1 MPTWLIVL
9 LIIIVVLVVLLVLL
23 YFAGKKLQKKQAAQ
37 EEMLQANKQTVS
49 LLIIDKKRIKVQ
61 DAKLPDSVM
70 SQLPKIYKQMKA
82 PMVKVK
88 AGPQIMTLFC
98 DEKIFDYVPVKKE
111 GLKSAVCTLS
121 VSRVSTAPR
130 YRRSRR
136 KRAALSRLLKS
147 FRKRQ
152 VPSPSSRGKER
163 AAGFFGT
170 RFQFQI
176 AFSKKIIIEIEI
188 I

>member
-23 YFAGKKLQKKQAAQ
+23 YFAGKKLQKKQAEQ

-70 SQLPKIYKQMKA
+70 SQLPKIYKKMKA

-111 GLKSAVCTLS
+111 VKAEVSGMYLVGVKGIHGTQIQKEQKKKSRFKQAVEKLQE
-121 VSRVSTAPR
+121 
-130 YRRSRR
+130 
-136 KRAALSRLLKS
+136 K
-147 FRKRQ
+147 
-152 VPSPSSRGKER
+152 
-163 AAGFFGT
+163 AGAKP
-170 RFQFQI
+170 I
-176 AFSKKIIIEIEI
+176 K
-188 I
+188 